1 MKRITLN
8 GICEDFVHAFL
19 HYHKIPIEQL
29 ALKFTNRQNVISNQ
43 SLIDVITYHFRVF
56 ENSQKSLDAYFN
68 RQIVKVYLQSNKQK
82 SVLQNLE
89 LSNVP
94 LFMIFDNK
102 NKWLVYGE
110 TKITSKKP
118 VKMPVDKLKSFLGIT
133 EVNLTF
139 ENCPRNVDMYK
150 VERNTCF
157 TDFSTPGSLNNDI
170 AIGLDG
176 ENYYWIPDKSIVEKR
191 YFCRKF
197 PNQCNVFFKTKQNLD
212 RHVAVCEVETKI
224 ISKQVWF
231 YHELLC
237 SAYNNS
243 SVLFLPIPI

>member
-1 MKRITLN
+1 MKRIVLD
-8 GICEDFVHAFL
+8 GIDEDFLHTFL
-19 HYHKIPIEQL
+19 YYHKIPLGQL
-29 ALKFTNRQNVISNQ
+29 ALKRVHQRNIISNQ
-43 SLIDVITYHFRVF
+43 SLINVIGYHFRVF
-56 ENSQKSLDAYFN
+56 QNSQNSLDTYFN

-82 SVLQNLE
+82 SVLHNLE
-89 LSNVP
+89 LDNIP
-94 LFMIFDNK
+94 IFLIVDNK
-102 NKWLVYGE
+102 HGYYVYGE
-110 TKITSKKP
+110 TKVTSKKP
-118 VKMPVDKLKSFLGIT
+118 IKMPVEVLKSFLGIT
-133 EVNLTF
+133 EAHLTF

-197 PNQCNVFFKTKQNLD
+197 PNQCNVFFKSKRNLD